1 MIQFFHWYSK
11 GNSKLYDH
19 AKDSAEYLKQLGIS
33 AVWFPPAYKANGGG
47 FSVGYD
53 PYDLYDLGEFDQKGT
68 IPTKYGSK
76 EQYLNA
82 CKTLQENGISVIAD
96 IVLNHKAGGDEKEKF
111 HAVKVNPENRQEN
124 ISEPFEIESYTK
136 FTFPNREKKYSDF
149 EWNFTCFSGVDY
161 AEGQEE
167 GIYQIIHDF
176 GDGWEEMIDN
186 EKGNYDYLM
195 YNDIDHRNPFVRE
208 ELDKWG
214 KWYHE
219 QIYFDGVRLDA
230 VKHQSP
236 VFYKEWLHKLRENT
250 NKNIFAVGEYWAPG
264 EVNLLQD
271 YIDATEGCMSLFDS
285 SLQQNFHIASKEGAD
300 YDLRKIFD
308 ETLTLMN
315 PAFSV
320 TVVDNHDTQPLQAL
334 EAPVEKWF
342 KPLAYALILLRENG
356 YPCVFYPDLFGAHY
370 ADKDKEGNDQEIF
383 LDKVEKIEELLKA
396 RQQFAY
402 GAQKDYFE
410 DANCLAWTREG
421 DDEHA
426 GCTVVLS
433 NKDAYEKPMEMG
445 SQYAGKNFY
454 DFLGWFPEE
463 VTIDEN
469 GWGVF
474 PVPTG
479 NVSVWVPKPDRE
491 IHS

>member
-1 MIQFFHWYSK
+1 MIQFFHWYSE

-53 PYDLYDLGEFDQKGT
+53 PYDLFDLGEFDQKGT

-176 GDGWEEMIDN
+176 GDGWEEMIDT

-214 KWYHE
+214 KWYHG
-219 QIYFDGVRLDA
+219 QIHFDGLRLDA

-236 VFYKEWLHKLRENT
+236 VFYKEWLYKLRENT
-250 NKNIFAVGEYWAPG
+250 DKNIFAVGEYWAPG

-308 ETLTLMN
+308 ETLTLLN

-334 EAPVEKWF
+334 EAPVEAWF

-370 ADKDKEGNDQEIF
+370 TDKDKEGNDQEIF
-383 LDKVEKIEELLKA
+383 LNKVEKIEELLKA

-426 GCTVVLS
+426 GCAVVLS

-445 SQYAGKNFY
+445 KKYSGKQFY
-454 DFLGWFPEE
+454 DFMGWFSEK

-469 GWGVF
+469 GWGNF
-474 PVPTG
+474 PVPAG
-479 NVSVWVPKPDRE
+479 NVSVWVPE
-491 IHS
+491 

>member
-1 MIQFFHWYSK
+1 MIQFFHWYSE

-53 PYDLYDLGEFDQKGT
+53 PYDLFDLGEFDQKGT

-76 EQYLNA
+76 EQYVNA

-176 GDGWEEMIDN
+176 GDGWEEMIDT

-214 KWYHE
+214 KWYHD
-219 QIYFDGVRLDA
+219 QIHFDGLRLDA

-236 VFYKEWLHKLRENT
+236 VFYKEWLYKLRENT
-250 NKNIFAVGEYWAPG
+250 AKNIFAVGEYWAPG

-308 ETLTLMN
+308 ETLTLLN

-426 GCTVVLS
+426 GCAVVLS

-445 SQYAGKNFY
+445 EKYAGKQFY
-454 DFLGWFPEE
+454 DFMGWFSEK
-463 VTIDEN
+463 VRIDEN
-469 GWGVF
+469 GWGNF
-474 PVPTG
+474 PVPAG
-479 NVSVWVPKPDRE
+479 NVSVWVPE
-491 IHS
+491 

>member
-1 MIQFFHWYSK
+1 MNATMIQFFHWYSE

-53 PYDLYDLGEFDQKGT
+53 PYDLFDLGEFDQKGT

-76 EQYLNA
+76 EQYVNA

-176 GDGWEEMIDN
+176 GDGWEEMIDT

-214 KWYHE
+214 KWYHD
-219 QIYFDGVRLDA
+219 QIHFDGLRLDA

-236 VFYKEWLHKLRENT
+236 VFYKEWLYKLRENT
-250 NKNIFAVGEYWAPG
+250 DKNIFAVGEYWAPG

-308 ETLTLMN
+308 ETLTLLN

-370 ADKDKEGNDQEIF
+370 TDKDKEGNDQEIF

-421 DDEHA
+421 DDEHN
-426 GCTVVLS
+426 GCAVVLS

-445 SQYAGKNFY
+445 KKYSGKQFY
-454 DFLGWFPEE
+454 DFMGWFSEK

-469 GWGVF
+469 GWGNF
-474 PVPTG
+474 PVPAG
-479 NVSVWVPKPDRE
+479 NVSVWVPE
-491 IHS
+491 

>member
-1 MIQFFHWYSK
+1 MIQFFHWYSE

-214 KWYHE
+214 KWYHD
-219 QIYFDGVRLDA
+219 QIHFDGLRLDA

-236 VFYKEWLHKLRENT
+236 VFYKEWLYKLRENT
-250 NKNIFAVGEYWAPG
+250 DKNIFAVGEYWAPG

-271 YIDATEGCMSLFDS
+271 YIEATEGCMSLFDS
-285 SLQQNFHIASKEGAD
+285 SLQQNFHIASKEGSD

-308 ETLTLMN
+308 ETLTLLN

-342 KPLAYALILLRENG
+342 KPLAYALILLRADG

-370 ADKDKEGNDQEIF
+370 TDKDKEGNDQEIF

-426 GCTVVLS
+426 GCAVVLS

-445 SQYAGKNFY
+445 EKYAGKQFY
-454 DFLGWFPEE
+454 DFMGWFSEK

-469 GWGVF
+469 GWGIF
-474 PVPTG
+474 PVPAG
-479 NVSVWVPKPDRE
+479 NVSVWVPE
-491 IHS
+491 

>member
-1 MIQFFHWYSK
+1 MIQFFHWYSE
-11 GNSKLYDH
+11 GDCKLYDEA
-19 AKDSAEYLKQLGIS
+19 AKAADYLKKLGIS

-47 FSVGYD
+47 YSVGYD

-68 IPTKYGSK
+68 IPTKYGTK
-76 EQYLNA
+76 EQYVNA
-82 CKTLQENGISVIAD
+82 CKTLQEKGISVIAD

-176 GDGWEEMIDN
+176 GDGWEEMIDS

-214 KWYHE
+214 KWYHD
-219 QIYFDGVRLDA
+219 QIHFDGVRLDA

-236 VFYKEWLHKLRENT
+236 VFYKEWLYKLRENT
-250 NKNIFAVGEYWAPG
+250 AKNIFAVGEYWAPG

-271 YIDATEGCMSLFDS
+271 YINATEGCMSLFDS

-308 ETLTLMN
+308 ETLTLLN
-315 PAFSV
+315 PAFAV

-370 ADKDKEGNDQEIF
+370 TDKDKEGNDQEIF

-421 DDEHA
+421 YDEHA
-426 GCTVVLS
+426 GCAVVLS

-445 SQYAGKNFY
+445 EKYSGKLFY
-454 DFLGWFPEE
+454 DFMGWFSDK

-469 GWGVF
+469 GWGNF
-474 PVPTG
+474 PVPAG
-479 NVSVWVPKPDRE
+479 NVSVWVPE
-491 IHS
+491 

>member
-1 MIQFFHWYSK
+1 MIQFFHWYSE

-214 KWYHE
+214 KWYHD
-219 QIYFDGVRLDA
+219 QIHFDGLRLDA

-236 VFYKEWLHKLRENT
+236 VFYKEWLYKLRENT
-250 NKNIFAVGEYWAPG
+250 DKNIFAVGEYWAPG

-271 YIDATEGCMSLFDS
+271 YIEATEGCMSLFDS
-285 SLQQNFHIASKEGAD
+285 SLQQNFHIASKEGSD

-308 ETLTLMN
+308 ETLTLLN

-342 KPLAYALILLRENG
+342 KPLAYALILLRADG

-370 ADKDKEGNDQEIF
+370 TDKDKEGNDQEIF

-410 DANCLAWTREG
+410 DANCLSWTREG

-426 GCTVVLS
+426 GCAVVLS

-445 SQYAGKNFY
+445 EKYAGKQFY
-454 DFLGWFPEE
+454 DFMGWFSEK

-469 GWGVF
+469 GWGIF
-474 PVPTG
+474 PVPAG
-479 NVSVWVPKPDRE
+479 NVSVWVPE
-491 IHS
+491 

>member
-1 MIQFFHWYSK
+1 MNATMIQFFHWYSE

-47 FSVGYD
+47 YSVGYD

-68 IPTKYGSK
+68 IPTKYGTK
-76 EQYLNA
+76 EQYVNA
-82 CKTLQENGISVIAD
+82 CKTLQEKGISVIAD

-176 GDGWEEMIDN
+176 GDGWEEMIDT

-214 KWYHE
+214 KWYHD
-219 QIYFDGVRLDA
+219 QIHFDGVRLDA

-236 VFYKEWLHKLRENT
+236 VFYKEWLYKLRENT
-250 NKNIFAVGEYWAPG
+250 AKNIFAVGEYWAPG

-271 YIDATEGCMSLFDS
+271 YINATEGCMSLFDS

-308 ETLTLMN
+308 ETLTLLN

-370 ADKDKEGNDQEIF
+370 TDKDKEGNDQEIF

-426 GCTVVLS
+426 GCAVVLS

-445 SQYAGKNFY
+445 EKYSGKQFY
-454 DFLGWFPEE
+454 DFMGWFSEK

-469 GWGVF
+469 GWGNF
-474 PVPTG
+474 PVPAG
-479 NVSVWVPKPDRE
+479 NVSVWVPE
-491 IHS
+491 

>member
-1 MIQFFHWYSK
+1 MMNATMIQFFHWYSE

-76 EQYLNA
+76 KQYINA

-176 GDGWEEMIDN
+176 GDGWEEMIDT

-214 KWYHE
+214 KWYHD
-219 QIYFDGVRLDA
+219 QIHFDGLRLDA

-236 VFYKEWLHKLRENT
+236 VFYKEWLYKLRENT
-250 NKNIFAVGEYWAPG
+250 AKNIFAVGEYWAPG

-308 ETLTLMN
+308 ETLTLLN
-315 PAFSV
+315 PTFSV

-334 EAPVEKWF
+334 EAPVEAWF

-370 ADKDKEGNDQEIF
+370 TDKDKEGNDQEIF

-426 GCTVVLS
+426 GCAVVLS

-445 SQYAGKNFY
+445 EKYSGKQFY
-454 DFLGWFPEE
+454 DFMGWFSDK

-469 GWGVF
+469 GWGNF
-474 PVPTG
+474 PVPAG
-479 NVSVWVPKPDRE
+479 NVSVWVPE
-491 IHS
+491 

>member
-1 MIQFFHWYSK
+1 MIQFFHWYSE

-214 KWYHE
+214 KWYHD
-219 QIYFDGVRLDA
+219 QIHFDGLRLDA

-236 VFYKEWLHKLRENT
+236 VFYKEWLYKLRENT
-250 NKNIFAVGEYWAPG
+250 AKNIFAVGEYWAPG

-308 ETLTLMN
+308 ETLTLLN

-334 EAPVEKWF
+334 EAPVEAWF
-342 KPLAYALILLRENG
+342 KPLAYAFILLRENG

-370 ADKDKEGNDQEIF
+370 TDKDKEGNDQEIF
-383 LDKVEKIEELLKA
+383 LEKVEKIEELLKA

-426 GCTVVLS
+426 GCAVVLS

-445 SQYAGKNFY
+445 EKYSGKQFY
-454 DFLGWFPEE
+454 DFMGWFSDK

-469 GWGVF
+469 GWGNF
-474 PVPTG
+474 PVPAG
-479 NVSVWVPKPDRE
+479 NVSVWVPE
-491 IHS
+491 

>member
-1 MIQFFHWYSK
+1 MIQFFHWYSE

-53 PYDLYDLGEFDQKGT
+53 PYDLFDLGEFDQKGT

-76 EQYLNA
+76 EQYVNA

-214 KWYHE
+214 KWYHG
-219 QIYFDGVRLDA
+219 QIHFDGLRLDA

-236 VFYKEWLHKLRENT
+236 VFYKEWLYKLRENT
-250 NKNIFAVGEYWAPG
+250 DKNIFAVGEYWAPG

-308 ETLTLMN
+308 ETLTLLN

-334 EAPVEKWF
+334 EAPVETWF

-370 ADKDKEGNDQEIF
+370 TDKDREGNDQEIF

-396 RQQFAY
+396 RQKFAY

-426 GCTVVLS
+426 GCAVVLS

-445 SQYAGKNFY
+445 KKYSGKQFY
-454 DFLGWFPEE
+454 DFMGWFSEK

-469 GWGVF
+469 GWGNF
-474 PVPTG
+474 PVPAG
-479 NVSVWVPKPDRE
+479 NVSVWVTE
-491 IHS
+491 

>member
-1 MIQFFHWYSK
+1 MIQFFHWYSE

-53 PYDLYDLGEFDQKGT
+53 PYDLFDLGEFDQKGT

-176 GDGWEEMIDN
+176 GDGWEEMIDT

-214 KWYHE
+214 KWYHD
-219 QIYFDGVRLDA
+219 QIHFDGLRLDA

-236 VFYKEWLHKLRENT
+236 VFYKEWLYKLRENT
-250 NKNIFAVGEYWAPG
+250 AKNIFAVGEYWAPG

-308 ETLTLMN
+308 ETLTLLN

-334 EAPVEKWF
+334 EAPVEAWF

-370 ADKDKEGNDQEIF
+370 TDKDREGNDQEIF

-410 DANCLAWTREG
+410 DANCLAWIREG
-421 DDEHA
+421 DEEHA
-426 GCTVVLS
+426 GCAVVLS

-445 SQYAGKNFY
+445 EKYSGKQFY
-454 DFLGWFPEE
+454 DFMGWFSEK

-469 GWGVF
+469 GWGNF
-474 PVPTG
+474 PVPAG
-479 NVSVWVPKPDRE
+479 NVSVWVPE
-491 IHS
+491 

>member
-1 MIQFFHWYSK
+1 MIQFFHWYSE

-53 PYDLYDLGEFDQKGT
+53 PYDLFDLGEFDQKGT

-176 GDGWEEMIDN
+176 GDGWEEMIDT

-214 KWYHE
+214 KWYHD
-219 QIYFDGVRLDA
+219 QIHFDGLRLDA

-236 VFYKEWLHKLRENT
+236 VFYKEWLYKLRENT
-250 NKNIFAVGEYWAPG
+250 AKNIFAVGEYWAPG

-308 ETLTLMN
+308 ETLTLLN

-426 GCTVVLS
+426 GCAVVLS

-445 SQYAGKNFY
+445 EKYAGKQFY
-454 DFLGWFPEE
+454 DFMGWFSEKI
-463 VTIDEN
+463 TIDEN
-469 GWGVF
+469 GWGNF
-474 PVPTG
+474 PVPAG
-479 NVSVWVPKPDRE
+479 NVSVWVPE
-491 IHS
+491 